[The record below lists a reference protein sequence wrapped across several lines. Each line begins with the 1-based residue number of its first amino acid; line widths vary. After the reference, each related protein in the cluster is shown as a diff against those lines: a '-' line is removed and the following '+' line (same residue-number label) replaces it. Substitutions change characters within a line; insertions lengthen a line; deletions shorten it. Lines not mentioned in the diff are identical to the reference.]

1 MKKFKKMLP
10 YLIVNVIAFYLTPFL
25 IKDTGSGMLIL
36 LIGFP
41 IICFIVALI
50 YGIKNSFQAIRKAE
64 QRKADNH
71 RKIVV
76 GATFET
82 FLQEPRRY
90 SETQIRQIMQVAFA
104 TREVKSCLE

>member
-1 MKKFKKMLP
+1 MRLEEKIEAQRKRMEQEKNKLDLLMKK
-10 YLIVNVIAFYLTPFL
+10 A
-25 IKDTGSGMLIL
+25 
-36 LIGFP
+36 
-41 IICFIVALI
+41 
-50 YGIKNSFQAIRKAE
+50 KAE

-104 TREVKSCLE
+104 TREVKNCLEQIEIELRKQKESMPDTANIEPLGESAAEED

>member
-1 MKKFKKMLP
+1 MRLEEKIEAQRKRMEQEKNKLDLLMKK
-10 YLIVNVIAFYLTPFL
+10 A
-25 IKDTGSGMLIL
+25 
-36 LIGFP
+36 
-41 IICFIVALI
+41 
-50 YGIKNSFQAIRKAE
+50 KAE

-104 TREVKSCLE
+104 TREVKNYLEQIEIELRKQKESMPDTANIEPLGESAAEEE